1 MTEED
6 DEYFDLPEDP
16 ELAFVKL
23 ARWHRSEYDRKVS
36 EEFDDGSREQYWSD
50 YINQIV
56 GSADGLG
63 IVQFSKYSAAPN
75 SDNLYEIFSVLTSE
89 VLKFSTAVRVRQSRR
104 QKNYSVPLDDA
115 TRAKIKHHLD
125 NLLEVARKLEVSE
138 NKREAI
144 IAKIVALSSEIEKAR
159 TGLEVLGALM
169 IAAATTLGEA
179 SDKLEPMRKLIDS
192 VARLFGKAK
201 EADTD
206 HPALPAPKTP
216 KQIEPPK
223 DHPPFDTPDDSDIP
237 F

>member
-1 MTEED
+1 MTEEE

-16 ELAFVKL
+16 ELAFVKM
-23 ARWHRSEYDRKVS
+23 ARLVRSEFDRKIS
-36 EEFDDGSREQYWSD
+36 EEFDDNSPNQYQSD
-50 YINQIV
+50 YISQIA
-56 GSADGLG
+56 GAADALG
-63 IVQFSKYSAAPN
+63 IVQFSKYSASPA
-75 SDNLYEIFSVLTSE
+75 SEDLYETFLGLSSKVLR
-89 VLKFSTAVRVRQSRR
+89 FSTSVRVRQSRR
-104 QKNYSVPLDDA
+104 QKNYSVPLDDT

-125 NLLEVARKLEVSE
+125 NLLEMARKLEVSE

-159 TGLEVLGALM
+159 TRLEVLGALT

-179 SDKLEPMRKLIDS
+179 SDKLEPIRKLIDS
-192 VARLFGKAK
+192 VARLLGRAK

-223 DHPPFDTPDDSDIP
+223 DCPSFDTSDDSDIP